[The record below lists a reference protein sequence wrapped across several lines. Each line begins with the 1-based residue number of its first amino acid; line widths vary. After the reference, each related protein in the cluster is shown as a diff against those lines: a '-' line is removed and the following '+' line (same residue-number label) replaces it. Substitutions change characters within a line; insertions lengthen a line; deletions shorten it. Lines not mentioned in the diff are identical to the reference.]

1 MRIKEAAQRLGVCTD
16 WIRKLERDGRIPPVQ
31 RDLNGHRRYS
41 EADLVKV
48 HRILHGQG
56 RAVTKNDLG
65 N

>member
-16 WIRKLERDGRIPPVQ
+16 WIRKLERDGRIPPAR

-41 EADLVKV
+41 EEDLDEVRRV
-48 HRILHGQG
+48 LYAQG
-56 RAVTKNDLG
+56 RAMTKNDLG